1 MTTAMSNPEPAWPEP
16 KAPKAISKRPPGPWR
31 IAAGKFVRNPYAMSS
46 VFVLL
51 FFIVI
56 AVGAPIFTPHDPA
69 QVNLMIANLPPGSE
83 GHPLGTDELGR
94 DILSRLMY
102 SARISLTVGFSVALA
117 SVIIGTFIGS
127 ISGYFGGWV
136 DTILMRIVDVMYAL
150 PTLFLNI
157 LVLTIFGN
165 DFIYMILILS
175 FTSWMGVA
183 RLVRGTFLQLREMQ
197 YVEAARAIGISN
209 ASIMFRHLL
218 RNAAHPIIVNATLMV
233 GSAILS
239 ESALSFLSLGIQP
252 PQTSWG
258 VMLSSAQEFML
269 INPMLAVYP
278 GVCILT
284 VVLAVNFIG
293 DGIQHALNPREKTKI
308 PVRRVM
314 EWRKKFSKSTV

>member
-1 MTTAMSNPEPAWPEP
+1 MTAALPNPEPAWPEAP
-16 KAPKAISKRPPGPWR
+16 NDSKALSKRPPGPWR
-31 IAAGKFVRNPYAMSS
+31 IAAGKFVRNPYAMVS

-51 FFIVI
+51 FFIIV
-56 AVGAPIFTPHDPA
+56 AAGAPMITSHDPA
-69 QVNLMIANLPPGSE
+69 KVNLMIANLPPGTD

-94 DILSRLMY
+94 DILTRLIY
-102 SARISLTVGFSVALA
+102 SSRISLTVGFSVALA
-117 SVIIGTFIGS
+117 SVIIGTIIGS
-127 ISGYFGGWV
+127 LAGYFGGWV
-136 DTILMRIVDVMYAL
+136 DAFLMRIVDVMYAL

-157 LVLTIFGN
+157 LVLAIFGK

-197 YVEAARAIGISN
+197 YVEAARAIGVSN
-209 ASIMFRHLL
+209 ISIMFRHLL
-218 RNAAHPIIVNATLMV
+218 RNATHPIIVNATLMV

-252 PQTSWG
+252 PDTSWG
-258 VMLSSAQEFML
+258 LMLSSAQEFML

-293 DGIQHALNPREKTKI
+293 DGIQHAMNPREKQKI
-308 PVRRVM
+308 SARRIM
-314 EWRKKFSKSTV
+314 EWRTKYSK